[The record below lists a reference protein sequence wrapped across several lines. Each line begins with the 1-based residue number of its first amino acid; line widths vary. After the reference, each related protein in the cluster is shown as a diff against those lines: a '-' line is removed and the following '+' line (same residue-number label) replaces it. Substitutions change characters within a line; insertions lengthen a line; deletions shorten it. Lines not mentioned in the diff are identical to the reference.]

1 LPPLPLPSYDYR
13 RGVVLLLVYSYIIGE
28 HGDSSVPVWS
38 SVNIAGTRLRDMC
51 PTAGEEPERD
61 SEDWGQLHKEVVNAA
76 YEIIK
81 LKGYTSW
88 GIGIMSA
95 KLADAILRNQVDR

>member
-1 LPPLPLPSYDYR
+1 
-13 RGVVLLLVYSYIIGE
+13 
-28 HGDSSVPVWS
+28 
-38 SVNIAGTRLRDMC
+38 MC
-51 PTAGEEPERD
+51 PTAGEDPERD
-61 SEDWGQLHKEVVNAA
+61 SENWGQLHHEVVNAA

-95 KLADAILRNQVDR
+95 KLADAILKNQVGQRCRPGDAPCSAQMSDVLCTAIFWFTAK

>member
-1 LPPLPLPSYDYR
+1 
-13 RGVVLLLVYSYIIGE
+13 
-28 HGDSSVPVWS
+28 
-38 SVNIAGTRLRDMC
+38 MC

-61 SEDWGQLHKEVVNAA
+61 SENWGELHHEVVNAA

-88 GIGIMSA
+88 GIGLMSA
-95 KLADAILRNQVDR
+95 KLADSILKNQVYKMFHVTAYVIGTIFELSSVRGEHKSARCRCFATVTLRLIP

>member
-1 LPPLPLPSYDYR
+1 VTTR
-13 RGVVLLLVYSYIIGE
+13 YSYILGE

-38 SVNIAGTRLRDMC
+38 SVNVAGTRLHSLI
-51 PTAGEEPERD
+51 PIAGEPPYDYENWNRI
-61 SEDWGQLHKEVVNAA
+61 HHEVVNAA

-95 KLADAILRNQVDR
+95 KLVDAILKNQV